1 MPPHHDQPE
10 VSAHLLSF
18 HLSHGWVRVS
28 IGPGGL
34 TAAAPGTSRSRNPI
48 REYVEPGVSGL
59 CVLFTL
65 SSWFGSTE
73 DVRNSAQR
81 DPRNLCPLLRMISLR
96 RQGPGERID
105 LRPRWVSG
113 IGQGRLSPGWEIP
126 SAETGCSVQATP
138 FPPPCTCGCRLT
150 TWRQSR
156 CNVAEHRSSTRH

>member
-1 MPPHHDQPE
+1 MD
-10 VSAHLLSF
+10 F
-18 HLSHGWVRVS
+18 
-28 IGPGGL
+28 
-34 TAAAPGTSRSRNPI
+34 
-48 REYVEPGVSGL
+48 
-59 CVLFTL
+59 
-65 SSWFGSTE
+65 
-73 DVRNSAQR
+73 RNSAQR
-81 DPRNLCPLLRMISLR
+81 GPRNLCPLLRMISLR

-156 CNVAEHRSSTRH
+156 CNVVERLCAASFMDTTLMCKTYDEAFMHQTITRGGRATYILLSRLGSRGLALRFFEVPPSRGLLGKGRAVFVFKLV